1 MAKGYGADA
10 TLVSA
15 AFRMGQSRVPADTSK
30 IFQAQY
36 RAIGNMYASNMRNF
50 QKLIE
55 QGTKTL
61 IGVSN
66 EREFNK
72 RANELKVFNQNRLDE
87 INKELNN
94 TKYGAVTEFARNSGH
109 DINQNYANGK
119 GSDAATTQYVKNEI
133 LSIKDQIKQL
143 ESMPGELTQQ
153 RKAQI
158 QQLYKSVDAWRN
170 ENNESLAD
178 RRFWGDHL
186 GNDNID
192 WKQSFQEKSMM
203 TDEYYNNPNLA
214 HLATQVLHPG
224 INLNE
229 VGIQMGRNE
238 EGVRGY
244 YYDPNIDR
252 TKQHDSYLKGI
263 KQDPAMQV
271 APAEM
276 KFISEKELFSGL
288 KVKDNAVVVSLGEK
302 MMEEIKTSTAFE
314 DTFQVDATGVQI
326 AKGKKLKVK
335 NYDEISEKNEKGYY
349 DLITAQYASGP
360 KGSKG
365 PKRNIKTGLI
375 YMSNN
380 TIDIG
385 GKPFNYSEYSKSNPN
400 ITSLTYQ
407 KLGLSGA
414 ADING
419 IPGLQADE
427 LLPGDMDIIH
437 KKLMNP
443 ETPEEIDIAAK
454 ELARALNLETRR
466 LFNKERG
473 ENAPVGSKK
482 ADKNQSNKSDSNNDS
497 KGDFTDDGNNE
508 NKEEVT
514 AFAPTKESVTKYIL
528 ANLDKFSFEQ
538 STIEAIKKGQR
549 PFDTLVSY
557 INDPNYKAK

>member
-72 RANELKVFNQNRLDE
+72 RANELKIINQNRLDE

-109 DINQNYANGK
+109 DINQNYENGK

-143 ESMPGELTQQ
+143 ESMPGELTRQ

-203 TDEYYNNPNLA
+203 TGEYYNNPNLA

-271 APAEM
+271 VPAEM

-288 KVKDNAVVVSLGEK
+288 KTKDNAVVASIGEK
-302 MMEEIKTSTAFE
+302 MMEEIKTSLAFE
-314 DTFQVDATGVQI
+314 DIFEIDDNGVQTG
-326 AKGKKLKVK
+326 KGKKLKVT

-349 DLITAQYASGP
+349 DLITAQYAAGP
-360 KGSKG
+360 KGGKG
-365 PKRNIKTGLI
+365 PKRDVKSGLI

-380 TIDIG
+380 IVDIG
-385 GKPFNYSEYSKSNPN
+385 GKPFNYNENSLKNSN
-400 ITSLTYQ
+400 ITTLTYE

-414 ADING
+414 VDTNG
-419 IPGLQADE
+419 IPGLQRGE
-427 LLPGDMDIIH
+427 LEEEDIKIIH

-466 LFNKERG
+466 LFNEKRG
-473 ENAPVGSKK
+473 DNTSTDSKK
-482 ADKNQSNKSDSNNDS
+482 ADKNESNKSDSNNNS
-497 KGDFTDDGNNE
+497 QGDFTDDGNNE
-508 NKEEVT
+508 DKEEVT